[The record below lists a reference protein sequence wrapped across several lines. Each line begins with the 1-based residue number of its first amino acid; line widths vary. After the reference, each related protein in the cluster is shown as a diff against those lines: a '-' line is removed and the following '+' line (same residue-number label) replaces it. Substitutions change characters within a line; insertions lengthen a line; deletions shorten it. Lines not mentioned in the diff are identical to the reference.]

1 MILNS
6 LNLYSGYLIARGY
19 QEKSVKFHLASMANR
34 DRLGM
39 LSGQFKAK
47 PKLTI
52 PLVTNLHPA
61 ITCLSTMM
69 STSFKS
75 ACGSD
80 PLLNIIIPPSSL
92 LVSYRKLPNLMRLLC
107 SPDQNKFIS
116 NSSPS
121 GVSGYLNTGCR
132 CMVCKISTFGR
143 YASPPSMPGYKVPIT
158 STVSCVSGPAVV
170 YHLVCRS
177 GRPECRKAHYV
188 GMASTSK
195 SNVKPMSSRWSN
207 HKAHH
212 KAGKNTCQ
220 MAEHLLTFHK
230 NEDAQKFV
238 TITIL
243 EACPDPVVAK
253 ERETIWTFNLFAFYP
268 TGLNRREEVQFDQ

>member
-1 MILNS
+1 
-6 LNLYSGYLIARGY
+6 
-19 QEKSVKFHLASMANR
+19 
-34 DRLGM
+34 
-39 LSGQFKAK
+39 
-47 PKLTI
+47 
-52 PLVTNLHPA
+52 
-61 ITCLSTMM
+61 
-69 STSFKS
+69 
-75 ACGSD
+75 
-80 PLLNIIIPPSSL
+80 
-92 LVSYRKLPNLMRLLC
+92 MRLLC

-268 TGLNRREEVQFDQ
+268 TGLNRREEVQFDQWKSIKLNFRKQWSVKYLLQKSEIYQLLYNINFLSPQQTIREATRI

>member
-1 MILNS
+1 
-6 LNLYSGYLIARGY
+6 
-19 QEKSVKFHLASMANR
+19 
-34 DRLGM
+34 
-39 LSGQFKAK
+39 
-47 PKLTI
+47 
-52 PLVTNLHPA
+52 
-61 ITCLSTMM
+61 M

-80 PLLNIIIPPSSL
+80 PLLNILIPPSSL

-195 SNVKPMSSRWSN
+195 SNVKQVEQPQSPPQSRQKHLSDGGTSVNLPQEWRCSEVCD
-207 HKAHH
+207 HH
-212 KAGKNTCQ
+212 NIGGLSRPSCCQ
-220 MAEHLLTFHK
+220 GERNYL
-230 NEDAQKFV
+230 DIQFV
-238 TITIL
+238 CIL
-243 EACPDPVVAK
+243 SH
-253 ERETIWTFNLFAFYP
+253 WT
-268 TGLNRREEVQFDQ
+268 E